1 MTDKKT
7 IKFGD
12 ICREV
17 KLSTRDPIA
26 DGYDRYIGLEHLDS
40 GSLKIKRWGMIAEDN
55 PSFTRVFK
63 KGHIL
68 FGKRRPYLKKAAIA
82 EFDGICSGDIIVM
95 EPDINVKDLFPFI
108 VQSKD
113 FWEWSVQTSSGSLS
127 PRTKFKSLANFE
139 LAIPDSNG
147 RKLLIQE
154 VRKSNEVVKST
165 DLLVDAQEQLIKSQY
180 YKTFKDELGVKDY
193 TTYPLKINSTSS
205 IEIKPLKELLLSKP
219 QNGQFVKKG
228 SGGSVDCFFLNV
240 VDGYVNSY
248 STEDRREIISCNQS
262 DFDKYNLKNG
272 DLLFNR
278 SSLVKSGIGWPFLV
292 LNKAKQS
299 TFDCHLIRVN
309 VNSEIVLPEYLY
321 IYALS
326 PWARKYFLCVGQ
338 TTTMTTISQSEIENF
353 PVPVPPISKQKEI
366 VTIFSNLFSLRNRF
380 EEHIK
385 FVSLLSA
392 EYINN
397 NLKAD

>member
-1 MTDKKT
+1 MTDKQT
-7 IKFGD
+7 VKFGD

-17 KLSTRDPIA
+17 KLTTKDPIA
-26 DGYDRYIGLEHLDS
+26 DGYERYIGLEHLDS

-95 EPDINVKDLFPFI
+95 KPDPEVKDLFPFI

-139 LAIPDSNG
+139 LAIPDFNG
-147 RKLLIQE
+147 RKLLLEE
-154 VRKSNEVVKST
+154 VKKSNEVVKTT
-165 DLLVDAQEQLIKSQY
+165 DLLIDAQEQLIKSQY
-180 YKTFKDELGVKDY
+180 YKTFKQELGIDDD
-193 TTYPLKINSTSS
+193 TTYPLRINSTSNV
-205 IEIKPLKELLLSKP
+205 EIKLLKELLLNKP

-228 SGGSVDCFFLNV
+228 SGGSVDCSFLNV

-248 STEDRREIISCNQS
+248 STEDRREIISCSQS
-262 DFDKYNLKNG
+262 EFEKYCLKNG
-272 DLLFNR
+272 DILFNR

-292 LNKAKQS
+292 LNDTKQS

-309 VNSEIVLPEYLY
+309 VDPKIILPEYLY

-353 PVPVPPISKQKEI
+353 PVPVPSIYKQEEI
-366 VTIFSNLFSLRNRF
+366 VTTFSNLFTLRNRF
-380 EEHIK
+380 AEHIK

-392 EYINN
+392 EYINK

>member
-1 MTDKKT
+1 MTDKQT
-7 IKFGD
+7 VKFGD

-17 KLSTRDPIA
+17 KLTTKDPIG
-26 DGYDRYIGLEHLDS
+26 DGYERYIGLEHLDS

-95 EPDINVKDLFPFI
+95 KPDPEVKDLFPFI

-139 LAIPDSNG
+139 LAIPDFNG
-147 RKLLIQE
+147 RKLLLEE
-154 VRKSNEVVKST
+154 VKKSNEVVKTT
-165 DLLVDAQEQLIKSQY
+165 DLLIDAQEQLIKSQY
-180 YKTFKDELGVKDY
+180 YKTFKQELGIDDD
-193 TTYPLKINSTSS
+193 TTYPLRISSTSNV
-205 IEIKPLKELLLSKP
+205 EIKLLKELLLNKP

-228 SGGSVDCFFLNV
+228 SGGSVDCSFLNV

-248 STEDRREIISCNQS
+248 STEDRREIISCSQS
-262 DFDKYNLKNG
+262 EFEKYCLKNG
-272 DLLFNR
+272 DILFNR

-292 LNKAKQS
+292 LNDTKQS

-309 VNSEIVLPEYLY
+309 VDPKIILPEYLY

-353 PVPVPPISKQKEI
+353 PVPVPSIYKQEEI
-366 VTIFSNLFSLRNRF
+366 VTTFSNLFTLRNRF
-380 EEHIK
+380 AEHIK

-392 EYINN
+392 EYINK